1 MVSILSSFR
10 RPHVLGGRHAA
21 PAAAGG
27 VSAPPGYRCRTT
39 TDCRPR
45 VDDAGA
51 VSRDHAGHRDP
62 LILVTADHD
71 GHPRSCACTRV
82 RSRAAQR
89 TRAVA
94 GAADAGFDVD
104 AASTAAEALDRAAL
118 RVPDA
123 VIVELTLPDGDGVD
137 VCRRLRDWSAMPLIV
152 VSATDD
158 EDEKVRALDAGA
170 DDFVVKPFAPRELV
184 ARLSA
189 FLRRAQRD
197 DTEPPFMVGGLRIDL
212 VARALRRGDEAIHLT
227 PIEFNLLR
235 VLLRHRGRPLTHL
248 AVLQQIWG
256 PAYVEDRQTLRRHI
270 ANLRRKLELAGA
282 PAVIRTEH
290 GIGYRFVGATRAGGR
305 ADGTAAVDRFE
316 RARRRAA

>member
-1 MVSILSSFR
+1 MCWAVATRLRLQRGAYR
-10 RPHVLGGRHAA
+10 RRRDT
-21 PAAAGG
+21 AAGRRQI
-27 VSAPPGYRCRTT
+27 VAHESTTPAPCRATIRATVIRSFSLPRTT
-39 TDCRPR
+39 TVSHVRAR
-45 VDDAGA
+45 VLVCDHEPLSALA
-51 VSRDHAGHRDP
+51 LSRVLR
-62 LILVTADHD
+62 
-71 GHPRSCACTRV
+71 
-82 RSRAAQR
+82 
-89 TRAVA
+89 
-94 GAADAGFDVD
+94 DAGFDVD

-282 PAVIRTEH
+282 PAAIRTEH

>member
-1 MVSILSSFR
+1 
-10 RPHVLGGRHAA
+10 
-21 PAAAGG
+21 
-27 VSAPPGYRCRTT
+27 
-39 TDCRPR
+39 
-45 VDDAGA
+45 
-51 VSRDHAGHRDP
+51 
-62 LILVTADHD
+62 
-71 GHPRSCACTRV
+71 
-82 RSRAAQR
+82 
-89 TRAVA
+89 
-94 GAADAGFDVD
+94 
-104 AASTAAEALDRAAL
+104 
-118 RVPDA
+118 
-123 VIVELTLPDGDGVD
+123 
-137 VCRRLRDWSAMPLIV
+137 
-152 VSATDD
+152 
-158 EDEKVRALDAGA
+158 
-170 DDFVVKPFAPRELV
+170 
-184 ARLSA
+184 
-189 FLRRAQRD
+189 LRRAQRD

>member
-1 MVSILSSFR
+1 MCWAVATRLRLQRGAYR
-10 RPHVLGGRHAA
+10 RRRDT
-21 PAAAGG
+21 AAGRRRI
-27 VSAPPGYRCRTT
+27 VAHESTTPAPCRATIRATVIRSFSLPRTT
-39 TDCRPR
+39 TVSHVRAR
-45 VDDAGA
+45 VLVCDHEPLSALA
-51 VSRDHAGHRDP
+51 LSRVLR
-62 LILVTADHD
+62 
-71 GHPRSCACTRV
+71 
-82 RSRAAQR
+82 
-89 TRAVA
+89 
-94 GAADAGFDVD
+94 DAGFDVD

>member
-1 MVSILSSFR
+1 MRATVIRSFSL
-10 RPHVLGGRHAA
+10 P
-21 PAAAGG
+21 
-27 VSAPPGYRCRTT
+27 RTT
-39 TDCRPR
+39 TVTHVRAR
-45 VDDAGA
+45 VLVCDHEPLSALA
-51 VSRDHAGHRDP
+51 LSRVLR
-62 LILVTADHD
+62 
-71 GHPRSCACTRV
+71 
-82 RSRAAQR
+82 
-89 TRAVA
+89 
-94 GAADAGFDVD
+94 DAGFDVD

-227 PIEFNLLR
+227 PIELNLLR

>member
-1 MVSILSSFR
+1 MRATVIRSFSL
-10 RPHVLGGRHAA
+10 P
-21 PAAAGG
+21 
-27 VSAPPGYRCRTT
+27 RTT
-39 TDCRPR
+39 TVTHVRAR
-45 VDDAGA
+45 VLVCDHEPLSALA
-51 VSRDHAGHRDP
+51 LSRVLR
-62 LILVTADHD
+62 
-71 GHPRSCACTRV
+71 
-82 RSRAAQR
+82 
-89 TRAVA
+89 
-94 GAADAGFDVD
+94 DAGFDVD

-256 PAYVEDRQTLRRHI
+256 PAYVEDKQMLRTHI

-290 GIGYRFVGATRAGGR
+290 GIGYRFVGATQASGR
-305 ADGTAAVDRFE
+305 TDGAAAVDRFE
-316 RARRRAA
+316 GDGRRGV